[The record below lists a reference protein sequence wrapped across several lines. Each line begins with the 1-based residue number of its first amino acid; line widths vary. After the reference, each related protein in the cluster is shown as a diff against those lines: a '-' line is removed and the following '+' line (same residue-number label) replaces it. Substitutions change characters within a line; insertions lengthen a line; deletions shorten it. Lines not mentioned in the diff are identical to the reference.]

1 MGKQST
7 DEPIL
12 VDSDDDLLDQDLN
25 PDRLKLKRPEFARK
39 RRKVDKGEVAAD
51 TRRAAR
57 ARMERLEN
65 SRSHP
70 PT

>member
-1 MGKQST
+1 MKYN
-7 DEPIL
+7 EPIL

-25 PDRLKLKRPEFARK
+25 PDHLKLKRPEFARK
-39 RRKVDKGEVAAD
+39 RRKVDKVEVAAD

-65 SRSHP
+65 SRVHP